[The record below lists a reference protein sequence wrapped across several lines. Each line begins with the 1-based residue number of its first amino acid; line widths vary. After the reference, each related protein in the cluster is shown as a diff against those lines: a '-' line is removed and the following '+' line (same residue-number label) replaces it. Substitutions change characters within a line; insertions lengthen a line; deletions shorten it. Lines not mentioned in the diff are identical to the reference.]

1 MEMEIDNVEKK
12 TEQNNIKEGSAEILT
27 QGHVFYNPVQEFN
40 RDISISVI
48 ATYSKLFE
56 DEIKKE
62 RIKRKNYRL
71 KVEENPALPVV
82 ASEEDNNGGF
92 LRILEALS
100 ASGLRSVRYA
110 KEIPGVKEIIAND
123 LSKQAVESIKL
134 NAKHNNVESLVTPS
148 HSDAM

>member
-1 MEMEIDNVEKK
+1 MEIDNVEKLID
-12 TEQNNIKEGSAEILT
+12 QNNIKEGSAEILT

-40 RDISISVI
+40 RDISTAVI
-48 ATYSKLFE
+48 TTFSKLFE

-62 RIKRKNYRL
+62 RSKRKHF
-71 KVEENPALPVV
+71 KVKAEENTLLPVV
-82 ASEEDNNGGF
+82 TTTEEENNGGF

-134 NAKHNNVESLVTPS
+134 NAKHNKVEHLVKPN
-148 HSDAM
+148 HQDAM